1 MRQIRERDL
10 VAGKVLLLGKHP
22 LVALESLVQLRQEG
36 LDALVIGFA
45 LALHGLPDL
54 FVGELCNRGIKV
66 GLFDGHGLLVQSIG
80 FQIRLW
86 GCELCSLAAVFG
98 DDVLSN
104 SSAF

>member
-66 GLFDGHGLLVQSIG
+66 GLFDGHGLALSVQSPKSPKI
-80 FQIRLW
+80 L
-86 GCELCSLAAVFG
+86 
-98 DDVLSN
+98 DVGPTCWYR
-104 SSAF
+104 A